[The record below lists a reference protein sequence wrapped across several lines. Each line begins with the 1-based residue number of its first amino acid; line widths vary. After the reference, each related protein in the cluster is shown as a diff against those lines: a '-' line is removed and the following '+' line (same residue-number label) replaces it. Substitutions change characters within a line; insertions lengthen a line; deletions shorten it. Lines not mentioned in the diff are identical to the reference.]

1 MIKFSK
7 PGSPDIKNARI
18 DEEWDSGRQLEIQNI
33 EHDDGTQGIYIVLYG
48 EDGKFRSNIII
59 PRADL
64 DQYFQVLDGG
74 EYLPPISEQI
84 AELKIGTRF
93 VTSDDNEFI
102 KVGTDKYIETDEAL
116 MTNARR
122 LVPDM
127 GFLNAVDFDG
137 DEGDSRQITIVEN

>member
-93 VTSDDNEFI
+93 VTSDGNEFI
-102 KVGTDKYIETDEAL
+102 KAGTDKYIETDEKL
-116 MTNARR
+116 MLNARK
-122 LVPDM
+122 LDL

-137 DEGDSRQITIVEN
+137 DEGDSRKITVVDD